1 MMMMI
6 LCGWKKVVMSMG
18 QQGGPRG
25 EEWSDGVFS
34 SIKQLKIAYDHN
46 RIHSITT
53 QYCDHNGNSTW
64 SDRHGGNSHDGTIE
78 KVSILNTFFSIF

>member
-1 MMMMI
+1 
-6 LCGWKKVVMSMG
+6 MG

-46 RIHSITT
+46 RIHSIAT

-64 SDRHGGNSHDGTIE
+64 SNSHDETIE
-78 KVSILNTFFSIF
+78 KVSILNSFFSIF